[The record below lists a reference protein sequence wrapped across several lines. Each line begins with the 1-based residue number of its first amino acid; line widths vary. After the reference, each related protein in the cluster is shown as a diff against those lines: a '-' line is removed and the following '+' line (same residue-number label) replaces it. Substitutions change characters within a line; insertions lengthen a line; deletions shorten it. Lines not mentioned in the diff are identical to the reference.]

1 MRGVSNLGGVVKRLI
16 WFSFLA
22 LCCASLAPAQTI
34 SPVIVEYP
42 EKADGRFQI
51 YNDADIPLTVVL
63 EPHSFS
69 VNEAGN
75 ATFRKLDPGIH
86 VQLSSTS
93 FRLAPKQTFFVFY
106 KASAETL
113 PSWFCIY
120 ATITG
125 ATTTT
130 GIKLALELPHTVYLL
145 SRKPLNRDEVSWVHT
160 EVSGAGDKQ
169 KIVAEVE
176 NHGAGF
182 TRVEEIQVTSSS
194 GKQEFGGFPLF
205 PGQRRAFELEWNQ
218 AGTPAHIVLKCSHFK
233 LESDLKTT
241 TAELKSATTS
251 P

>member
-1 MRGVSNLGGVVKRLI
+1 MHVRGVSNWGGVVKRLI

-93 FRLAPKQTFFVFY
+93 FRLAPKQPFFVFY
-106 KASAETL
+106 KPSAQTL
-113 PSWFCIY
+113 PTCSFIY
-120 ATITG
+120 PPITRP
-125 ATTTT
+125 TTTT
-130 GIKLALELPHTVYLL
+130 
-145 SRKPLNRDEVSWVHT
+145 
-160 EVSGAGDKQ
+160 
-169 KIVAEVE
+169 
-176 NHGAGF
+176 
-182 TRVEEIQVTSSS
+182 
-194 GKQEFGGFPLF
+194 
-205 PGQRRAFELEWNQ
+205 
-218 AGTPAHIVLKCSHFK
+218 
-233 LESDLKTT
+233 
-241 TAELKSATTS
+241 
-251 P
+251 